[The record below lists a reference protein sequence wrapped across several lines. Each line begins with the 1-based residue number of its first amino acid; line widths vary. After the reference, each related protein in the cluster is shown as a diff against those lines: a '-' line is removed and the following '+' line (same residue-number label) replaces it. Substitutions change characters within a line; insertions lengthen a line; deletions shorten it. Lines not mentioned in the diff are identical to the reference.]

1 MSPTWL
7 PDTSSVPAWN
17 QLQYKSCQPLF
28 DSWADMRRRL
38 DEGSLVIKTGG
49 LGKLTVPG
57 EYESWVCVHDD
68 ACALGADDFFCYVF
82 NEATSL
88 FVPWDQNSKL
98 KLFRSN
104 AHGTSESA
112 LATLVQLQS
121 ENRLLQELLRQLMKK

>member
-1 MSPTWL
+1 MSPTWV
-7 PDTSSVPAWN
+7 PDTSSVSPWN

-68 ACALGADDFFCYVF
+68 ACALGTDDFFCYVF

-98 KLFRSN
+98 KLFGSN
-104 AHGTSESA
+104 THPTSASS
-112 LATLVQLQS
+112 LAKLAEIQS
-121 ENRLLQELLRQLMKK
+121 ENRLLQELLRQLLKK